1 MIWSILGFAPPRAKP
16 PSGTG
21 ENIVPNSSISIA
33 AAIAAYSRMI
43 KYEHKINNKDHIYY
57 SDTDSLILD
66 KPLDDYLVGK
76 DLGKFDL
83 EF

>member
-1 MIWSILGFAPPRAKP
+1 
-16 PSGTG
+16 
-21 ENIVPNSSISIA
+21 
-33 AAIAAYSRMI
+33 MI